1 LSTQHAAPPPARGA
15 AAAAIAATAALAA
28 AAAAAALGAPFMLLV
43 AAIGLLALSR
53 LTIVPT
59 IPWRALLGALVVVI
73 VFIPIKRYSFET
85 GLPFQLEPYRV
96 LVALLLGGW
105 AACLLVDKRFRLRR
119 TGLEAPIAVI
129 AIAAVGSVL
138 ANTTRVAE
146 LQSEVLKSLSYLASF
161 FLVFFLV
168 ATVTRRS
175 ADVQALLK
183 TLVSA
188 MAVVGVLAVI
198 ESRTG
203 MSPFGY
209 LEKVLP
215 VIEQTEPEIDR
226 AGVQRAR
233 GPAEHPIA
241 LSAALVLIVPVAF
254 YLASTAK
261 KRRLWWWI
269 ALAATSMGVLATLS
283 RTGILMVGV
292 VGLVYLIFRR
302 RETARFW
309 PLLLPFLAA
318 VHFAMPGTLGTIKA
332 SFFPEGGL
340 IAEQEN
346 ESYSCIS
353 SGRIADI
360 GPTLDQVSG
369 QPFFGIGYGTRIVTG
384 LNPNAC
390 ILDDQWLAT
399 LLETG
404 IVGALGWLWFFA
416 RFIRRLGGVAVR
428 RSAEGDLCVAL
439 VAAAAAYAVGMFT
452 YDAHSFVQVTF
463 VVFLLMG
470 IGASV
475 LLRTRPRVEEAPAA
489 A

>member
-1 LSTQHAAPPPARGA
+1 
-15 AAAAIAATAALAA
+15 
-28 AAAAAALGAPFMLLV
+28 
-43 AAIGLLALSR
+43 
-53 LTIVPT
+53 
-59 IPWRALLGALVVVI
+59 VI

-96 LVALLLGGW
+96 LVAVLLGGW
-105 AACLLVDKRFRLRR
+105 AACLLVDRRIRLQR

-129 AIAAVGSVL
+129 AVATFGSVL
-138 ANTTRVAE
+138 ANTARVEE
-146 LQSEVLKSLSYLASF
+146 LHAHVFKSLSYLASF

-168 ATVTRRS
+168 ATVTRRA
-175 ADVQALLK
+175 ADVDAVLK

-203 MSPFGY
+203 MTPFGH
-209 LEKVLP
+209 LSKLLP
-215 VIEQTEPEIDR
+215 VLEETEGEIDR
-226 AGVQRAR
+226 AGVRRAR

-241 LSAALVLIVPVAF
+241 LGAALVLVVPLAF

-269 ALAATSMGVLATLS
+269 ALAVASMGVLATLS
-283 RTGILMVGV
+283 RTGIVMVLV
-292 VGLVYLIFRR
+292 VGFVYLILRR
-302 RETARFW
+302 RETVRFW
-309 PLLLPFLAA
+309 PLVLPFLAA

-332 SFFPEGGL
+332 SFFPKGGL

-346 ESYSCIS
+346 KSYSCIS

-360 GPTLDQVSG
+360 GPTLDQLSG
-369 QPFFGIGYGTRIVTG
+369 QPLLGIGYGTRIVTG

-404 IVGALGWLWFFA
+404 IVGAVGWLWFFA

-439 VAAAAAYAVGMFT
+439 VAAVAAYAVGMFT
-452 YDAHSFVQVTF
+452 YDALSFVQVTF
-463 VVFLLMG
+463 IVFLLIGM
-470 IGASV
+470 GASV
-475 LLRTRPRVEEAPAA
+475 LLHARPREEDEAA
-489 A
+489 AA

>member
-1 LSTQHAAPPPARGA
+1 MA
-15 AAAAIAATAALAA
+15 AATAAFAA
-28 AAAAAALGAPFMLLV
+28 AVAATLGAPFILLV
-43 AAIGLLALSR
+43 AAAGVLALSA
-53 LTIVPT
+53 LPFFPMV
-59 IPWRALLGALVVVI
+59 PWRVLLGGLVLVI
-73 VFIPIKRYSFET
+73 VFVPIKRYSFDT
-85 GLPFQLEPYRV
+85 GLPIQLEPYRV
-96 LVALLLGGW
+96 LVALLLGGF
-105 AACLLVDKRFRLRR
+105 AASLLVDRRVRLRR
-119 TGLEAPIAVI
+119 TGLGAPMAVI
-129 AIAAVGSVL
+129 AVAAVGSVL
-138 ANTTRVAE
+138 ANATRAAE
-146 LQSEVLKSLSYLASF
+146 LQSEVVKSLSYLASF

-175 ADVQALLK
+175 VDVEVVLK

-188 MAVVGVLAVI
+188 MAVVGVLAVV

-209 LEKVLP
+209 LEKLLP
-215 VIEQTEPEIDR
+215 VLEQAEPEIDR

-241 LSAALVLIVPVAF
+241 LGAALVLVVPIAF
-254 YLASTAK
+254 YLATTAK

-269 ALAATSMGVLATLS
+269 ALAAASMGVLATLS
-283 RTGILMVGV
+283 RTGIAMVLAVGV
-292 VGLVYLIFRR
+292 VYLILRR
-302 RETARFW
+302 RETVRFW

-340 IAEQEN
+340 VAEQEN

-360 GPTLDQVSG
+360 GPTLDQVER
-369 QPFFGIGYGTRIVTG
+369 QPFLGIGYGTRIVTG
-384 LNPNAC
+384 PNPNAC

-404 IVGALGWLWFFA
+404 IVGAVGWLWFFA

-428 RSAEGDLCVAL
+428 RSREGDLCVAL
-439 VAAAAAYAVGMFT
+439 IAAVSAYLIGMFT
-452 YDAHSFVQVTF
+452 YDALSFVQVTF
-463 VVFLLMG
+463 IVFLLMG
-470 IGASV
+470 LGASV
-475 LLRTRPRVEEAPAA
+475 LLRMREREEDSPTVA
-489 A
+489 